1 MQEWERQ
8 RLLRWRTTTLLPDA
22 VTCTYRAT
30 YLADVTIPDNTVI
43 PPGTSFVKTWKLRN
57 DGNCAWGPGTTVD
70 SMLAVGGA
78 TMGNAGPVP
87 LTFQVA
93 PGQSANLS
101 VTLTAPTAAGTHRSD
116 WKLHRTNGALFGV
129 GASSV
134 PFYVQIKV
142 NSASTAERITFASG
156 ATVWSKQGSLTFPN
170 RKEFLLRALA
180 GQVMTV
186 AIVSPE
192 EPGQL
197 RDHGRQRRP
206 AVQTVGERKSLLH
219 IHAAQNAGLPDRG
232 CGSERRCAVCAVD
245 RGCAAAMNYCNTF
258 IAVAPDTSIKV
269 GTVPVEP
276 RGEGIHRGAGV

>member
-1 MQEWERQ
+1 M
-8 RLLRWRTTTLLPDA
+8 
-22 VTCTYRAT
+22 TCTYRAT

-70 SMLAVGGA
+70 SMMFVGG
-78 TMGNAGPVP
+78 TMMGNAGPVP
-87 LTFQVA
+87 LTFQVL

-101 VTLTAPTAAGTHRSD
+101 VTLTASTAAGTYRSD
-116 WKLHRTNGALFGV
+116 WKLHRTNGATFGV

-142 NSASTAERITFASG
+142 NSGSTAERITFASG

-186 AIVSPE
+186 TIVSPKNVANFAITGVSD
-192 EPGQL
+192 GQPYKRL
-197 RDHGRQRRP
+197 ENEDRFYTITLPRTQDYLI
-206 AVQTVGERKSLLH
+206 AVAVPSG
-219 IHAAQNAGLPDRG
+219 AAQYVL
-232 CGSERRCAVCAVD
+232 S
-245 RGCAAAMNYCNTF
+245 
-258 IAVAPDTSIKV
+258 IAVAPL
-269 GTVPVEP
+269 P
-276 RGEGIHRGAGV
+276 

>member
-1 MQEWERQ
+1 MSHQSRVSRAKAGRGIGRSLAVIVIAAAVIMVAGVGAAAAAPTEGRAF
-8 RLLRWRTTTLLPDA
+8 LPDA

-30 YLADVTIPDNTVI
+30 FLADVTIPDNTVI
-43 PPGTSFVKTWKLRN
+43 SPGTSFVKTWKLRN

-70 SMLAVGGA
+70 SMMFVGG
-78 TMGNAGPVP
+78 TMMGNAGPVP
-87 LTFQVA
+87 LTFQVL

-101 VTLTAPTAAGTHRSD
+101 VTLTAPTAAGTYRSD

-142 NSASTAERITFASG
+142 NSGSTAERITFASG

-186 AIVSPE
+186 AIVSPKNVANFAITGVSD
-192 EPGQL
+192 GQPYKRL
-197 RDHGRQRRP
+197 ENEDRFYTITLPMTQDYRISL
-206 AVQTVGERKSLLH
+206 AVPSGT
-219 IHAAQNAGLPDRG
+219 AQYVL
-232 CGSERRCAVCAVD
+232 S
-245 RGCAAAMNYCNTF
+245 
-258 IAVAPDTSIKV
+258 IAVSPL
-269 GTVPVEP
+269 P
-276 RGEGIHRGAGV
+276 

>member
-1 MQEWERQ
+1 MSHQSRVGRAEAGRVTARSLAMIAIAAAVIMVIGAGVAAAAPLEGRAF
-8 RLLRWRTTTLLPDA
+8 LPDA

-30 YLADVTIPDNTVI
+30 FLADVTIPDNTVI

-70 SMLAVGGA
+70 SMIAVGGA

-87 LTFQVA
+87 LTSQVL

-101 VTLTAPTAAGTHRSD
+101 VTLTAPTAAGTYRSD

-142 NSASTAERITFASG
+142 NSGSTAERITFASG

-186 AIVSPE
+186 AIVSPKNVANFAITGVSD
-192 EPGQL
+192 GQPYKRL
-197 RDHGRQRRP
+197 ENEDRFY
-206 AVQTVGERKSLLH
+206 TFT
-219 IHAAQNAGLPDRG
+219 LPRTQD
-232 CGSERRCAVCAVD
+232 
-245 RGCAAAMNYCNTF
+245 YL
-258 IAVAPDTSIKV
+258 IAVAVPSGAAQYVLSIAIS
-269 GTVPVEP
+269 PLP
-276 RGEGIHRGAGV
+276 

>member
-1 MQEWERQ
+1 MSHQSRVNRAEAGRVTARSSAMIAIAAAVILIVGAGAAAAAPLEGRA
-8 RLLRWRTTTLLPDA
+8 LLPDA

-30 YLADVTIPDNTVI
+30 FVADVTIPDNTVI

-70 SMLAVGGA
+70 SMMFVGG
-78 TMGNAGPVP
+78 TMMGNAGPVP
-87 LTFQVA
+87 LTSQVL

-101 VTLTAPTAAGTHRSD
+101 VTLTAPTAAGTYRSD

-142 NSASTAERITFASG
+142 NSGSTAERITFASG
-156 ATVWSKQGSLTFPN
+156 ATVWSKQGSITFPT

-186 AIVSPE
+186 AIVSPKNVANFAITGVSD
-192 EPGQL
+192 GQPYKRL
-197 RDHGRQRRP
+197 ENEDRFY
-206 AVQTVGERKSLLH
+206 T
-219 IHAAQNAGLPDRG
+219 ITLPSTQD
-232 CGSERRCAVCAVD
+232 
-245 RGCAAAMNYCNTF
+245 YL
-258 IAVAPDTSIKV
+258 IAVAVPSGTAQYILSIAV
-269 GTVPVEP
+269 SPLP
-276 RGEGIHRGAGV
+276 

>member
-1 MQEWERQ
+1 MSHQS
-8 RLLRWRTTTLLPDA
+8 LLYRAKAGRGIGRSLAMIAIAAVIMVVGVGAAAAEPMEGRAFLPDA

-30 YLADVTIPDNTVI
+30 FVADVTIPDNTVI

-70 SMLAVGGA
+70 SMMFVGG
-78 TMGNAGPVP
+78 TMMGNAGPVP
-87 LTFQVA
+87 LTSQVL

-101 VTLTAPTAAGTHRSD
+101 VTLTAPTAAGAYRSD

-142 NSASTAERITFASG
+142 NSGSTAERITFASG
-156 ATVWSKQGSLTFPN
+156 ATVWSKQGSLTFPT

-186 AIVSPE
+186 AIVSPKNLANFAITGVSD
-192 EPGQL
+192 GQPYKRL
-197 RDHGRQRRP
+197 ENEDRFY
-206 AVQTVGERKSLLH
+206 T
-219 IHAAQNAGLPDRG
+219 ITLPKTQD
-232 CGSERRCAVCAVD
+232 
-245 RGCAAAMNYCNTF
+245 YL
-258 IAVAPDTSIKV
+258 IAVAVPSGTAQYVLSIAV
-269 GTVPVEP
+269 SPLP
-276 RGEGIHRGAGV
+276 